1 MRIAGAAALMLSV
14 AGPAAAQT
22 DVGKAHD
29 AGLHWHVAA
38 PDGASWTLVC
48 GFRPVTLYMNQYDR
62 THWANRARYS
72 GSGPMSGRLPADN
85 GRCELTKTGGEG
97 AVGVALIKN
106 GVATAAGTTEPAR
119 PASINVF

>member
-1 MRIAGAAALMLSV
+1 
-14 AGPAAAQT
+14 
-22 DVGKAHD
+22 
-29 AGLHWHVAA
+29 
-38 PDGASWTLVC
+38 
-48 GFRPVTLYMNQYDR
+48 
-62 THWANRARYS
+62 
-72 GSGPMSGRLPADN
+72 MSGRLPADN